1 MPRVAIVIGATG
13 LVGRLLLKELS
24 ASQRYAQIIAV
35 ARRYDLPNLPN
46 IEPLMVSDF
55 AQLPTLLAK
64 LPLQDADA
72 FSCLGT
78 TLRQAGS
85 KARFKEI
92 DYHYN
97 LAFAQ
102 ACKQAGVRHFF
113 LLSATGAAANS
124 AVFYNQVKGELERD
138 VTALG
143 FPYLSIFQPSLLIG
157 EHADPRPAEA
167 IGQRLFGV
175 AKALI
180 PSTFAYRPIEAARVA
195 CAMRQVA
202 IETADG
208 GAVLAKPVTLY
219 SNANMLKRTLEI
231 DLWA

>member
-55 AQLPTLLAK
+55 AQLPMQLAA
-64 LPLQDADA
+64 LNLTDADA

-92 DYHYN
+92 DYQYN
-97 LAFAQ
+97 LDFAR

-113 LLSATGAAANS
+113 LLSATGASASS
-124 AVFYNQVKGELERD
+124 AVFYNRVKGELERD
-138 VTALG
+138 VVALG
-143 FPYLSIFQPSLLIG
+143 FPYVSIFQPSLLIG

-167 IGQRLFGV
+167 IGQRLFSFGKV
-175 AKALI
+175 FI

-208 GAVLAKPVTLY
+208 GAVLAKPVTVY